1 MLLVPPLPSSEENC
15 CSSSEAM
22 VRRCLGWGRRLSLP
36 ASLMVLL
43 LAVPAAWAQPAPT
56 EDAKTRASAVLKEG
70 SQLYNSGD
78 YTTALTKFQEA
89 YALFPSPRIL
99 FNLGQAHQRL
109 GRYVE
114 ATEDFERFLA
124 TAGSAPQDARS
135 AAQRA
140 LEEMRDRV
148 AHLEVSAN
156 MQGAEVFVD
165 GHSRGLTPLPRPVLV
180 SVGAHQVVVQR
191 QGSEPFL
198 RRVEAVGGTV
208 ARVQAE
214 LRVAAVD
221 PSVPSVALAPPP
233 EAAVATARASS
244 SETPPPGWMRGVAY
258 GLLGVAPVLAG
269 AGLYY
274 GNRASDSARDIE
286 QACQP
291 AVGCAGADILA
302 KDQSRRSDGKRQW
315 ILLGSGAAALGAGGL
330 LFILSRPPAGS
341 GGEPTRVGV
350 RWNGQGATA
359 TFRTGF

>member
-1 MLLVPPLPSSEENC
+1 MSSRPS
-15 CSSSEAM
+15 
-22 VRRCLGWGRRLSLP
+22 GWGRRLSGPTL
-36 ASLMVLL
+36 LVGLL
-43 LAVPAAWAQPAPT
+43 LAVPQAWAQPAAS
-56 EDAKTRASAVLKEG
+56 EDAKTRATAVLKEG

-78 YTTALTKFQEA
+78 YTAALTKFQEA

-214 LRVAAVD
+214 LRVAAVE
-221 PSVPSVALAPPP
+221 PSVPAAALAPPP
-233 EAAVATARASS
+233 EASVVTAAAP

-274 GNRASDSARDIE
+274 GKRASDNARDIE

-291 AVGCAGADILA
+291 AVGCAGADIVA
-302 KDQSRRSDGKRQW
+302 KDQARRSDGKRQW

-330 LFILSRPPAGS
+330 MFILSRPAPGS